1 MQEVACIDDS
11 DCTQLGHKFVCHLY
25 KCINWVEQTP
35 CSLSSPCHQQEEQ
48 EEECQRV
55 SNLYEDQTE
64 ICLPRRRP
72 CSAHSDCGD
81 ERERCCRDSC
91 CPTQFYRAWT
101 QFRSDLVSLSLLSP
115 KLVQPSVED
124 CSEEPAILCRAP
136 RIQSPSRLQCTERSG
151 YRSPYD
157 TKNQR
162 GASKVPTLCP
172 SWFFMA

>member
-101 QFRSDLVSLSLLSP
+101 QFRSDLVSLSLVS
-115 KLVQPSVED
+115 Q
-124 CSEEPAILCRAP
+124 A
-136 RIQSPSRLQCTERSG
+136 G
-151 YRSPYD
+151 
-157 TKNQR
+157 
-162 GASKVPTLCP
+162 PTLCRGLFRVASDLMP
-172 SWFFMA
+172 YSSHPKPFKASMHGKVLL